1 MSLGALRM
9 LLQLLTVHGWPEA
22 THSQNFTYQVRDY
35 LTGALL
41 YYQHI
46 SQRGKDNLCEENLY
60 EGTSKS
66 MEGHAASVVFAIA
79 KEEGMNVAVH
89 WMDKDSSAALAIGEH
104 FPDAMLM
111 LCGGH
116 AACAH
121 FNSLKT
127 IQTKKRF
134 TNNEV
139 MSLREKYP
147 NAGTAL
153 CHCKKRHTKGC
164 GT

>member
-1 MSLGALRM
+1 MDHQRL
-9 LLQLLTVHGWPEA
+9 
-22 THSQNFTYQVRDY
+22 SQSKFHIPGYEIIS
-35 LTGALL
+35 GALL

-46 SQRGKDNLCEENLY
+46 SQRGKDNLCEEKLY

-66 MEGHAASVVFAIA
+66 TEGHAASVVFAKV
-79 KEEGMNVAVH
+79 KEEGLTIAIH

-116 AACAH
+116 AAYAH

-134 TNNEV
+134 TSDEV
-139 MSLREKYP
+139 MSL
-147 NAGTAL
+147 
-153 CHCKKRHTKGC
+153 
-164 GT
+164 